1 MANITKQALIQEIAK
16 STGFVRNDIKTVIE
30 QFLDLLA
37 EKLIEGNTIEIR
49 GFGTFACKP
58 RKARPARNPR
68 TGETVLIEERMV
80 PSFKF
85 SNDIK
90 DKINSLEAIV
100 EGVNAKLESEGSD
113 VMIAVQSQ
121 ESPTDTESK
130 SSLAVHIAENLM
142 PRLSS
147 RHLLYSSGSGLEN
160 SRGESL
166 SYCFFTKVP
175 PLLLRSGSATRPCR
189 ASGPA
194 PPGRWLRASV
204 FLRGS
209 RRRRTCDAPG
219 GTVLRR

>member
-68 TGETVLIEERMV
+68 TGETVMIEERMV

-100 EGVNAKLESEGSD
+100 EGVNAKLESEGCD

-121 ESPTDTESK
+121 ETPTDSESK
-130 SSLAVHIAENLM
+130 
-142 PRLSS
+142 
-147 RHLLYSSGSGLEN
+147 
-160 SRGESL
+160 
-166 SYCFFTKVP
+166 
-175 PLLLRSGSATRPCR
+175 
-189 ASGPA
+189 
-194 PPGRWLRASV
+194 
-204 FLRGS
+204 
-209 RRRRTCDAPG
+209 
-219 GTVLRR
+219 

>member
-68 TGETVLIEERMV
+68 TGETVMIEERMV

-100 EGVNAKLESEGSD
+100 EGVNAKLESEGND

-121 ESPTDTESK
+121 ETPTDTESK
-130 SSLAVHIAENLM
+130 
-142 PRLSS
+142 
-147 RHLLYSSGSGLEN
+147 
-160 SRGESL
+160 
-166 SYCFFTKVP
+166 
-175 PLLLRSGSATRPCR
+175 
-189 ASGPA
+189 
-194 PPGRWLRASV
+194 
-204 FLRGS
+204 
-209 RRRRTCDAPG
+209 
-219 GTVLRR
+219 

>member
-30 QFLDLLA
+30 QFLDLLG

-90 DKINSLEAIV
+90 DKINSLEALV
-100 EGVNAKLESEGSD
+100 EGVNAKLEAEDRD
-113 VMIAVQSQ
+113 VVISAQPQ
-121 ESPTDTESK
+121 EIQADEE
-130 SSLAVHIAENLM
+130 A
-142 PRLSS
+142 
-147 RHLLYSSGSGLEN
+147 
-160 SRGESL
+160 
-166 SYCFFTKVP
+166 
-175 PLLLRSGSATRPCR
+175 
-189 ASGPA
+189 
-194 PPGRWLRASV
+194 
-204 FLRGS
+204 
-209 RRRRTCDAPG
+209 
-219 GTVLRR
+219 

>member
-37 EKLIEGNTIEIR
+37 EKLIEGNSIEIR

-130 SSLAVHIAENLM
+130 
-142 PRLSS
+142 
-147 RHLLYSSGSGLEN
+147 
-160 SRGESL
+160 
-166 SYCFFTKVP
+166 
-175 PLLLRSGSATRPCR
+175 
-189 ASGPA
+189 
-194 PPGRWLRASV
+194 
-204 FLRGS
+204 
-209 RRRRTCDAPG
+209 
-219 GTVLRR
+219 

>member
-30 QFLDLLA
+30 QFLDLLG

-90 DKINSLEAIV
+90 DKINSLEGILGEAVV
-100 EGVNAKLESEGSD
+100 EPELETEPVPAD
-113 VMIAVQSQ
+113 K
-121 ESPTDTESK
+121 PTDTES
-130 SSLAVHIAENLM
+130 L
-142 PRLSS
+142 
-147 RHLLYSSGSGLEN
+147 
-160 SRGESL
+160 
-166 SYCFFTKVP
+166 
-175 PLLLRSGSATRPCR
+175 
-189 ASGPA
+189 
-194 PPGRWLRASV
+194 
-204 FLRGS
+204 
-209 RRRRTCDAPG
+209 
-219 GTVLRR
+219 